1 MKLKLELTKIERE
14 QQREALEQQR
24 ETAAIRKEEQEREIA
39 ILHLEVSLPATN
51 MDAGHNISLLMSGE
65 NPTPMSRELDILQK
79 DLDTLFL
86 IVFGILIFILQTGFA
101 FLEAGSVRS
110 KNTTNIL
117 LKNMLDVFI
126 GGIAYWLVGFP
137 LAFGG
142 GNSFSGT
149 AYWASYGL
157 SDEHLAFWFFQF
169 VIATTAST
177 IISGSMAERC
187 AFNAYLIYTT
197 VLSAVVYPVVS
208 HWTWSDVGWLKTQ
221 HYQDFGGSGVVHL
234 TGGVAALVGAVIL
247 GPRIGRFGPKGKEIR
262 GHSVPLAALGGFIL
276 LFGFLAFNGGSQ
288 ASISHEGDAVAIAKA
303 VFNTVISASSGGIAV
318 LLVYRSVLC
327 GREST
332 WSFLM
337 ALNGSLAGMVS
348 ISAGCNVVRPWSA
361 CVIGTVGGS
370 VFLAIH
376 TLLPKLK
383 VDDPLDAV
391 AVHMGGGLWGL
402 VAVALFQDGGIVYG
416 GSAEVLAWNIVGA
429 LAIVA
434 WSGGLCL
441 LMFGSL
447 RLLGLLRVPPE
458 MEIAGMDILK
468 HGEPAYPAD
477 AWLESQYDGS
487 VNTQENK
494 RNSNLPPNMS
504 APEEFGLTNSQDPAP
519 VPGHLVYWSRAGP
532 VPSHLSPVV
541 SLNNHEANH
550 LNSNN
555 SVSEAGFTVR
565 LGDHDLRVLVEPRDQ
580 RVQDAHCYTNEAFDE
595 TTKL

>member
-1 MKLKLELTKIERE
+1 MNVPLKNRHRQKGQQQKTTKKQSYNLRD
-14 QQREALEQQR
+14 
-24 ETAAIRKEEQEREIA
+24 
-39 ILHLEVSLPATN
+39 LEVSLAATN
-51 MDAGHNISLLMSGE
+51 MDAGHNVSLLMSGE
-65 NPTPMSRELDILQK
+65 NPTPMSRELDILQN

-149 AYWASYGL
+149 EYWASYGL

-169 VIATTAST
+169 VIATTASI

-262 GHSVPLAALGGFIL
+262 GHCAGGGVKLCLNFQLAALGGFIL

-303 VFNTVISASSGGIAV
+303 VFNTDLGVF
-318 LLVYRSVLC
+318 RRHRC
-327 GREST
+327 
-332 WSFLM
+332 
-337 ALNGSLAGMVS
+337 ALGV
-348 ISAGCNVVRPWSA
+348 P
-361 CVIGTVGGS
+361 
-370 VFLAIH
+370 FF
-376 TLLPKLK
+376 
-383 VDDPLDAV
+383 DDPLDAV

-416 GSAEVLAWNIVGA
+416 AARRS
-429 LAIVA
+429 
-434 WSGGLCL
+434 S
-441 LMFGSL
+441 
-447 RLLGLLRVPPE
+447 
-458 MEIAGMDILK
+458 
-468 HGEPAYPAD
+468 
-477 AWLESQYDGS
+477 
-487 VNTQENK
+487 
-494 RNSNLPPNMS
+494 
-504 APEEFGLTNSQDPAP
+504 
-519 VPGHLVYWSRAGP
+519 PG
-532 VPSHLSPVV
+532 
-541 SLNNHEANH
+541 
-550 LNSNN
+550 
-555 SVSEAGFTVR
+555 T
-565 LGDHDLRVLVEPRDQ
+565 
-580 RVQDAHCYTNEAFDE
+580 
-595 TTKL
+595 